1 MRLPPVNPY
10 PVVTAVAVGADAVAT
25 LPAQT
30 FGQKLIGLT
39 LNSSVRGVT
48 AKVYVG
54 YIAPS
59 AMIDTTP
66 NGWSNTADYP
76 NPRTIPP
83 GQSVI
88 VVWANQASN
97 AAGCTATFH
106 LSDGS

>member
-1 MRLPPVNPY
+1 MNLPQINPY
-10 PVVTAVAVGADAVAT
+10 PVVTAVAVGSDAVAT

-30 FGQKLIGLT
+30 FPTKLCGLT
-39 LNSSVRGVT
+39 LAAATRGAT
-48 AKVYVG
+48 AKVYMG

-76 NPRTIPP
+76 NPRKIPP

-88 VVWANQASN
+88 VVWAGQAAN
-97 AAGCTATFH
+97 AANCSATFH
-106 LSDGS
+106 VST

>member
-1 MRLPPVNPY
+1 MIPQINPY
-10 PVVTAVAVGADAVAT
+10 PVVTAAAVGSDAVAT

-30 FGQKLIGLT
+30 YAQKLCGLT
-39 LNSSVRGVT
+39 LAASVRGVT
-48 AKVYVG
+48 AKVYMG

-76 NPRTIPP
+76 NPRPVPP

-88 VVWANQASN
+88 VVWEGQAAN

-106 LSDGS
+106 LSV